1 MSVGVAEFS
10 RGIPEAY
17 GDGED
22 IALTPPLSAIPRRSP
37 EGANRAGSGRRRLP
51 DRRIG
56 NLVAPSRHPGVTH
69 AALHDP
75 VQLPVRLTGWRTREL
90 RDARIEVRTS
100 PLTGAQRAAV
110 APGAGLPVDLQPR
123 DQHVG
128 GRAQRVGGARRVSG
142 D

>member
-75 VQLPVRLTGWRTREL
+75 VQIASPAYGVAYART
-90 RDARIEVRTS
+90 A
-100 PLTGAQRAAV
+100 
-110 APGAGLPVDLQPR
+110 
-123 DQHVG
+123 
-128 GRAQRVGGARRVSG
+128 GRADRSPNFPT
-142 D
+142 